1 MLPVA
6 VVCMLGNRFCDLVIE
21 ANSAIVLAARF
32 LVQGVFLPVV
42 AASESSAL
50 R

>member
-1 MLPVA
+1 MSPVA
-6 VVCMLGNRFCDLVIE
+6 VVCMLGNRFRDLAIE
-21 ANSAIVLAARF
+21 TNSAFVLIARF

-42 AASESSAL
+42 VVSESSAF